1 MTDYIHDDV
10 IEAAIAKVKKTVVA
24 AKNSNHAGEVAILRA
39 AAAGDLVRALQAIQ
53 PYCSEAPDDIKALV
67 VTALAKARGD
77 VVTGVFRKV
86 A

>member
-1 MTDYIHDDV
+1 MTHPITDTMIDR
-10 IEAAIAKVKKTVVA
+10 AASRMRALIDA
-24 AKNSNHAGEVAILRA
+24 AMNSNHLGEVRLVRA
-39 AAAGDLVRALQAIQ
+39 AAADDLAIALQAIQ